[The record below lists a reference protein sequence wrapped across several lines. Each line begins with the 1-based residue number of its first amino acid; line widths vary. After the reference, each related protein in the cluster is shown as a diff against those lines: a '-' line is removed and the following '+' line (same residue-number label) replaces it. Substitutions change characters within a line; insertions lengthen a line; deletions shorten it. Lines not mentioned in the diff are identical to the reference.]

1 MHECE
6 LKLLVLPLEGDVQVV
21 EAVARDAYVAVLLE
35 ASLLCSP
42 IRELHRA
49 HLGDCPLLVGRFFL
63 GRSFASSSGS
73 HLDLAGYLLRR
84 FDGERTSIVFI
95 YYCAFDIRNYVLVA
109 RSSEGEI

>member
-6 LKLLVLPLEGDVQVV
+6 LELLVLPLEGDVQVV
-21 EAVARDAYVAVLLE
+21 EVVARDAYVAVLLE

-63 GRSFASSSGS
+63 GRSFTSSSRS
-73 HLDLAGYLLRR
+73 HLDLARCLLRR
-84 FDGERTSIVFI
+84 VDGERATQFLFVLRT
-95 YYCAFDIRNYVLVA
+95 FDLRIFLVA
-109 RSSEGEI
+109 QSSRGNG